1 MTINVSLQTTVVT
14 RKGQLILCHPLI
26 FCCPLTPIHFI
37 AQSQTGYNLLL
48 NLSGLSVMQDI
59 ILQHMSESFGL
70 KILNFSP
77 LLRMI
82 TTSVRKELLRG
93 QVPRECNACTK
104 TKWPIN
110 I

>member
-1 MTINVSLQTTVVT
+1 MTINVSLQPTVVT

-59 ILQHMSESFGL
+59 ILQHMPEYFGL
-70 KILNFSP
+70 KIPNFLP

-82 TTSVRKELLRG
+82 TSVRKELLRG
-93 QVPRECNACTK
+93 QVKSPMNVMHALK
-104 TKWPIN
+104 QSGL
-110 I
+110 